1 MPESSPATAEPPGP
15 AATPRR
21 DEPPAI
27 LVARDVVRSFGRDSV
42 LRGASLRVKK
52 GELVAL
58 VGRSG
63 SGKSTLLSVLGGLDR
78 EYQGQVSLLG
88 QDLSSLSDA
97 ALSRLRNEH
106 IGFVFQS
113 FHLLDHLS
121 ALENVLLPNAFA
133 ATPLPLAEA
142 HARAREALSRVE
154 LAERASARPP
164 ELSGGQKQRVALA
177 RALFFRPQLL
187 LCDEPT
193 GNLDVATGQ
202 RIIEQF
208 AALNARE
215 GLTLLLVTHEPRVAA
230 VASRVL
236 RIEAGQV
243 VTGSARDLDLEQ
255 KEVAP

>member
-1 MPESSPATAEPPGP
+1 MSQPAPASAEPPRQRVSP
-15 AATPRR
+15 EAANT
-21 DEPPAI
+21 DDVI
-27 LVARDVVRSFGRDSV
+27 VASDVRRSFGRDAV
-42 LRGASLRVKK
+42 LRGASLRVQR
-52 GELVAL
+52 GELLAL

-78 EYQGQVSLLG
+78 EYQGQVALFG
-88 QDLSSLSDA
+88 RDLASLSDA
-97 ALSRLRNEH
+97 ALSLLRNEH

-121 ALENVLLPNAFA
+121 AVENVLLPNAFA
-133 ATPLPLAEA
+133 ASPLSQAA
-142 HARAREALSRVE
+142 AQARAREALARVD
-154 LAERASARPP
+154 LADRQSARPP

-202 RIIEQF
+202 RIIELF
-208 AALNARE
+208 ANLNQRE

-230 VASRVL
+230 VASRIL
-236 RIEAGQV
+236 RIESGQV
-243 VTGSARDLDLEQ
+243 VAGSTGDLDHQ
-255 KEVAP
+255 GAPA